1 MAGEV
6 YVMHK
11 TWTKLFPRERA
22 DASLAQRALSKCPTF
37 TSYMYG
43 DEAVSAIGDVAKN
56 AALCL

>member
-43 DEAVSAIGDVAKN
+43 DEAVSALGDVAK
-56 AALCL
+56 